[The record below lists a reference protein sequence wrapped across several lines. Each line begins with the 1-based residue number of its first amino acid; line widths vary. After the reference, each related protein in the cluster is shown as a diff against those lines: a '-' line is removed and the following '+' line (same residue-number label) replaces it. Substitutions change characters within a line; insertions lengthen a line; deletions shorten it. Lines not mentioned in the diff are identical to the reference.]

1 MGRIDTSK
9 WKSFLID
16 DLFLELKTGY
26 VGNGKKIGSA
36 DTAKDEEH
44 TIPLTCAKYGNNGI
58 MYYGREGDF
67 LTHKNVLAVI
77 RDGAISTGM
86 VYAQENETGVY
97 SHSYMIKLK
106 DVEVSFYVNLFLSRV
121 LTKAIYPKYTRDDA
135 CIWSKISQEYIYLPV
150 GVEGKPDWA
159 YMDNYMRKME
169 AAAREALALFDS
181 AKNTPFERHDTIGWK
196 QFQIK
201 KLFRKCE
208 LECRKTDF
216 SKALD
221 ISTEQTD
228 EFSLP
233 LVNAMHFN
241 NGIMYYGR
249 EEDWDS
255 EEMTLDIVSNG
266 AIATGDVF
274 AQPQKTGVLWDA
286 YLVKPYTEV
295 SAWTLQFLAT
305 AMQKCVKDHF
315 GYDNKCTWNKVKE
328 EYIYLPV
335 DAEGNPDWKYM
346 EDCMK
351 RKEERARKTMDC
363 LSM

>member
-1 MGRIDTSK
+1 MGRIDTK
-9 WKSFLID
+9 RWKPFLVGE
-16 DLFLELKTGY
+16 LFLELKTGY
-26 VGNGKKIGSA
+26 VGRGRKIGSA
-36 DTAKDEEH
+36 ETVKDKEH
-44 TIPLTCAKYGNNGI
+44 TVPLTCAKYGNNGI
-58 MYYGREGDF
+58 MYYGREGEF

-86 VYAQENETGVY
+86 VYAQEEETGVY

-106 DVEVSFYVNLFLSRV
+106 EVEASFYVNRFLACV
-121 LTKAIYPKYTRDDA
+121 LTKTIYQKYTRDDA
-135 CIWSKISQEYIYLPV
+135 CIWPKIAEEQIFLPIDAV
-150 GVEGKPDWA
+150 GLPDWR

-169 AAAREALALFDS
+169 AAAQQTLSLFDT
-181 AKNTPFERHDTIGWK
+181 AKNTAPEKHDTTAWK
-196 QFQIK
+196 RFQIK
-201 KLFRKCE
+201 NLFHKCE
-208 LECRKTDF
+208 MDCHKTDF
-216 SKALD
+216 NKAMD
-221 ISTEQTD
+221 ISTEKTD
-228 EFSLP
+228 EFNLP

-249 EEDWDS
+249 EDDWDA

-286 YLVKPYTEV
+286 YLVKPYDEV
-295 SAWTLQFLAT
+295 SAWALQFLAT

-335 DAEGNPDWKYM
+335 DDDGAPDWQYM
-346 EDCMK
+346 ENCMK

-363 LSM
+363 FLA